1 MRPRR
6 YPYSGKRKKP
16 IEQAIDLLE
25 RISRLESQVISLAN
39 HEMFKIPSSRSS
51 TA

>member
-6 YPYSGKRKKP
+6 YPYSRKIKKP
-16 IEQAIDLLE
+16 IKQAIDLLE
-25 RISRLESQVISLAN
+25 RISRLESQVLSLAN